1 VTCALFRQV
10 ATYDPSVLLVGRE
23 FHESSAIANWFLN
36 RRRGCLIAST
46 VGEVS
51 ELSKLHNFD
60 LILSNYQL
68 PDGAG
73 SELIDRFPGLPVSLF
88 LSHRIEDGCIWLPAI
103 LCGVKCWGS
112 CSLKPR
118 AFVRLLADILSGHGG
133 AYLASNYLD

>member
-1 VTCALFRQV
+1 MTPRFLRQV
-10 ATYDPSVLLVGRE
+10 ATYDPSILLVGRE
-23 FHESSAIANWFLN
+23 FHESSVIANWFLS

-46 VGEVS
+46 VGEVW
-51 ELSKLHNFD
+51 ELTKSHNFD

-68 PDGAG
+68 PDGVG

-118 AFVRLLADILSGHGG
+118 AFVRLLADILSGHSG
-133 AYLASNYLD
+133 AYLAGNYLD